1 MKIPKLGFGYPIEK
15 HPLKR
20 AQCLWCVSHRT
31 VDGIEQIG
39 KDRMC
44 KGPGV
49 ERDAVI
55 AEYILVLLSIFITL
69 LLTSPFLFSSLSPA
83 KIHWVYLIP
92 KSLQLLEKIKLAEHE
107 AERRRHEVNCA
118 LISVSL
124 EMQTSDTGRQGK
136 NRETIFSLFFFF
148 LFFLFE
154 TTFS

>member
-1 MKIPKLGFGYPIEK
+1 MKIPKLGFGYPTEK

-20 AQCLWCVSHRT
+20 AHCLWCTSHRT

-49 ERDAVI
+49 ECDTVI

-69 LLTSPFLFSSLSPA
+69 HLTSHFLFSSLSLA

-92 KSLQLLEKIKLAEHE
+92 KSLQLLEKIKLAGHE
-107 AERRRHEVNCA
+107 AERRQHVVNCP

-124 EMQTSDTGRQGK
+124 EMQTSDTGSQGK
-136 NRETIFSLFFFF
+136 NHETIFSLFFSFF
-148 LFFLFE
+148 FFF
-154 TTFS
+154 FFF

>member
-1 MKIPKLGFGYPIEK
+1 MKIPKLGFGYPTEK
-15 HPLKR
+15 HRLKR
-20 AQCLWCVSHRT
+20 AHCSWCTSHRT

-49 ERDAVI
+49 ERDTVI
-55 AEYILVLLSIFITL
+55 AKYILVLLSTFITL

-83 KIHWVYLIP
+83 KIHWVYQIP

-107 AERRRHEVNCA
+107 AERRRREVNCP

-124 EMQTSDTGRQGK
+124 EMQTSDTGRQG
-136 NRETIFSLFFFF
+136 NNHETIFSLFFFSFFCF
-148 LFFLFE
+148 LSF
-154 TTFS
+154 